1 MSAFNRSDRSRRVPS
16 PTCFSGLAATL
27 LPAAI
32 LTGERKGVEGRPTGS
47 GDSRAVPAS
56 AA

>member
-16 PTCFSGLAATL
+16 PTCFAWLTATL

-32 LTGERKGVEGRPTGS
+32 LTGERIGVEGRPTGS